1 MNEQELGGCLKGAA
15 PAPGPLALP
24 HGPGH
29 GPTCAARPAGVGEE
43 AEPLLQLQGF
53 QGLLGHSLL
62 HGRAPGAQVCSRED
76 SQRGGGPSPVPAA
89 HPLLSTSQLPQH
101 CQGRVGLGPVATPRE
116 SPWELQ
122 LLPMP
127 APQLPDTKL
136 RAPKPP
142 PSRSPAIIL
151 CPGPKDSPPDH
162 QQMSRAPKRAAPA
175 GGQDTGTPSCC
186 W

>member
-142 PSRSPAIIL
+142 SSRSPAIIL